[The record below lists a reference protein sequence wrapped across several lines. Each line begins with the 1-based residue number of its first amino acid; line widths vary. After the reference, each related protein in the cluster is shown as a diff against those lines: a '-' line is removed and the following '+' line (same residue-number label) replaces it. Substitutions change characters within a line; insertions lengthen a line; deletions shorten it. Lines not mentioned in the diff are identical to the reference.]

1 MATVYLA
8 RDAKH
13 DRQVALKVL
22 DPELGAVIGAER
34 FLSEIRVTANLQHP
48 NLLPLFDSGEADGL
62 LFYVMPF
69 VGGESLRSRI
79 QREKQ
84 LPLDDAIRISVAV
97 ASAVDYAHR
106 HGIVHRDLK
115 PENVLLH
122 DGEPMVAD
130 FGIAL
135 AVSNAGGSR
144 ITQTGISLGTP
155 QYMSPEQATGDRAI
169 DGRTDI
175 YSLAAMTYEMLAG
188 EPPHN
193 APTAQAVIA
202 KLMTEETRPVSA
214 LRRAT
219 PTYVDEALQRAL
231 QKLPADRFGT
241 AREFA
246 DALQGKGAA
255 PVLRAG
261 AGLAGRPS
269 RWNSLT
275 VVACTVAVLATS
287 AAFWAWTRA
296 PRETDSFAYRVP
308 LAFPSDTRV
317 NTSGP
322 LTSFDISPDGKQ
334 LVYVGG
340 TDRRLFIRRLDEL
353 SPRVLSNGP
362 ASSPHFSRDG
372 QRVAFVVDY
381 TLMKM
386 PVTGGAATKVVDGV
400 ALFSWSQNGDVVFTR
415 GGGPRPELF
424 RVRDEGGA
432 VERLTPPPQPNETVY
447 GSPCFLPDGDA
458 VLFTIVIAGRDST
471 EVAAIRL
478 SDRKIVRLGVAGI
491 SPLFLTSGHLI
502 SVGFNGEL
510 RLTPFDAKKLRVT
523 GPSETV
529 LQNVMSKSATVAEIA
544 VSSSGTLVY
553 LPGQAA
559 RQIVEF
565 DRAGHPRVITPMS
578 RDFRFPRYSPDG
590 RRIAVTIGQ
599 PPSMDV
605 WVYSIA
611 SGTLSRLTTDAHS
624 TTPVW
629 SPDGRRVAWTVSGGA
644 NAGTW
649 WRSWDGSDA
658 PTSLLP
664 LSRGVVFSPK
674 GDFFVANVG
683 SPTVVT
689 AVRLDSSRA
698 QKEVVKAQAP
708 NSAISPDGKW
718 LAYVA
723 DETGSLEV
731 YIRPFPG
738 PGGHYPISNGGGFEP
753 VWGRNGTEIFY
764 RVASRLV
771 VASIAVSPEPHV
783 IRRDSLFALSA
794 PFGLVAAQY
803 DVSPDGQHILAPS
816 SVADDSPPVMIINWV
831 DELRRRTTSSKTP

>member
-202 KLMTEETRPVSA
+202 KLMTEEPRPVSA

-231 QKLPADRFGT
+231 EKLPADRFGT

-308 LAFPSDTRV
+308 LAFPSDTRI

-340 TDRRLFIRRLDEL
+340 SDRRLFIRRLDEL
-353 SPRVLSNGP
+353 TPRVLSDGP
-362 ASSPHFSRDG
+362 ASTIMEMHRFGGKVAGAKGEPLADVWISMPEIGLFAATDAQGRFRLDRVPPGSHKLIARSRDG
-372 QRVAFVVDY
+372 QEAS
-381 TLMKM
+381 
-386 PVTGGAATKVVDGV
+386 A
-400 ALFSWSQNGDVVFTR
+400 
-415 GGGPRPELF
+415 
-424 RVRDEGGA
+424 
-432 VERLTPPPQPNETVY
+432 
-447 GSPCFLPDGDA
+447 
-458 VLFTIVIAGRDST
+458 
-471 EVAAIRL
+471 EVAVPGTVL
-478 SDRKIVRLGVAGI
+478 D
-491 SPLFLTSGHLI
+491 LTMAPGKPAKP
-502 SVGFNGEL
+502 EK
-510 RLTPFDAKKLRVT
+510 PAKK
-523 GPSETV
+523 
-529 LQNVMSKSATVAEIA
+529 K
-544 VSSSGTLVY
+544 
-553 LPGQAA
+553 
-559 RQIVEF
+559 
-565 DRAGHPRVITPMS
+565 
-578 RDFRFPRYSPDG
+578 
-590 RRIAVTIGQ
+590 
-599 PPSMDV
+599 
-605 WVYSIA
+605 
-611 SGTLSRLTTDAHS
+611 
-624 TTPVW
+624 
-629 SPDGRRVAWTVSGGA
+629 GA
-644 NAGTW
+644 
-649 WRSWDGSDA
+649 
-658 PTSLLP
+658 
-664 LSRGVVFSPK
+664 
-674 GDFFVANVG
+674 
-683 SPTVVT
+683 
-689 AVRLDSSRA
+689 
-698 QKEVVKAQAP
+698 
-708 NSAISPDGKW
+708 
-718 LAYVA
+718 
-723 DETGSLEV
+723 
-731 YIRPFPG
+731 
-738 PGGHYPISNGGGFEP
+738 
-753 VWGRNGTEIFY
+753 
-764 RVASRLV
+764 
-771 VASIAVSPEPHV
+771 
-783 IRRDSLFALSA
+783 
-794 PFGLVAAQY
+794 
-803 DVSPDGQHILAPS
+803 
-816 SVADDSPPVMIINWV
+816 
-831 DELRRRTTSSKTP
+831 

>member
-48 NLLPLFDSGEADGL
+48 NLLPLFDSGEAHGL

-202 KLMTEETRPVSA
+202 KLMTEEPRPVSA

-231 QKLPADRFGT
+231 EKLPADRFGT

-340 TDRRLFIRRLDEL
+340 SDRRLFIRRLDEL
-353 SPRVLSNGP
+353 TPRVLSDGP

-372 QRVAFVVDY
+372 RLVGFVIDY
-381 TLMKM
+381 TLMKI
-386 PVTGGAATKVVDGV
+386 PVTGGAAAKVADGV
-400 ALFSWSQNGDVVFTR
+400 ALFSWSQSGDVVFTAR
-415 GGGPRPELF
+415 GGPRPELF
-424 RVRDEGGA
+424 RVREGGA
-432 VERLTPPPQPNETVY
+432 VEHLTPPPQPNETVY

-491 SPLFLTSGHLI
+491 SPLFLTSGHLM

-831 DELRRRTTSSKTP
+831 DELRRRTTTSKTP

>member
-202 KLMTEETRPVSA
+202 KLMTEEPRPVSA

-231 QKLPADRFGT
+231 EKLPADRFGT

-491 SPLFLTSGHLI
+491 SPLFLTSGHLM

>member
-202 KLMTEETRPVSA
+202 KLMTEEPRPVSA

-231 QKLPADRFGT
+231 EKLPADRFGT

-491 SPLFLTSGHLI
+491 SPLFLTSGHLM

-559 RQIVEF
+559 RRIVEF

-831 DELRRRTTSSKTP
+831 DELRRRTTTSKTP

>member
-48 NLLPLFDSGEADGL
+48 NLLPLFDSGEAHGL

-202 KLMTEETRPVSA
+202 KLMTEEPRPVSA

-231 QKLPADRFGT
+231 EKLPADRFGT

-491 SPLFLTSGHLI
+491 SPLFLTSGHLM

-559 RQIVEF
+559 RRIVEF

>member
-48 NLLPLFDSGEADGL
+48 NLLPLFDSGEAHGL

-202 KLMTEETRPVSA
+202 KLMTEEPRPVSA

-231 QKLPADRFGT
+231 EKLPADRFGT

-491 SPLFLTSGHLI
+491 SPLFLTSGHLM

-578 RDFRFPRYSPDG
+578 RDFRFPRYSPDR

>member
-202 KLMTEETRPVSA
+202 KLMTEEPRPVSA

-231 QKLPADRFGT
+231 EKLPADRFGT

-491 SPLFLTSGHLI
+491 SPLFLTSGHLM

-559 RQIVEF
+559 RRIVEF